1 MIPHRRDSAEMQG
14 VDEMINRKDE
24 VVSTW
29 VGQDGN
35 QWRELKVW
43 VGNGYRSFTQR
54 HLANGIWI

>member
-1 MIPHRRDSAEMQG
+1 
-14 VDEMINRKDE
+14 MINRKDE

-29 VGQDGN
+29 TGQDGN

-54 HLANGIWI
+54 HIGNGIWI